1 MDRICDTVVLRLRT
15 AISTEHDP
23 REKETRW
30 AYNCLTRRTGG
41 RPRTALRRA
50 TRHILVLRR
59 RQGRSRGRP
68 RSRNW
73 GIQYQT
79 AVTSG
84 EKAAESCQGHLG
96 PLSQYDS
103 AHRLQHV
110 QGEKNK
116 IKGTTKKDQELISE
130 FTKVIKFQSYFH
142 ILRTQSWKLKR
153 NPW

>member
-1 MDRICDTVVLRLRT
+1 MTLWCLDSGQPSALSMIPERRKPGEPITASPGGLEADPGQHWGEQPGTAWYWGGGKDGVVGGQGAGT
-15 AISTEHDP
+15 EGFST
-23 REKETRW
+23 RQRW
-30 AYNCLTRRTGG
+30 L
-41 RPRTALRRA
+41 P
-50 TRHILVLRR
+50 
-59 RQGRSRGRP
+59 
-68 RSRNW
+68 
-73 GIQYQT
+73 
-79 AVTSG
+79 G

-116 IKGTTKKDQELISE
+116 IKGTTKKDEELISE